1 MINIVCLGIVH
12 TSSFSPKL
20 DQSYQEVEDVKLLK
34 EKQNQLLKL
43 KEDVDISLQ
52 LLMEEQKQI
61 QKKIDIGDGS

>member
-20 DQSYQEVEDVKLLK
+20 DQSYQEVEDVQLLK